1 MTVVSQSDELIC
13 KLLDVLFYYLM
24 GFLKLFIISLEGSI
38 ALVTEDDTL
47 TNLSVAIWQKTAINA
62 TKIFGD

>member
-1 MTVVSQSDELIC
+1 MIC